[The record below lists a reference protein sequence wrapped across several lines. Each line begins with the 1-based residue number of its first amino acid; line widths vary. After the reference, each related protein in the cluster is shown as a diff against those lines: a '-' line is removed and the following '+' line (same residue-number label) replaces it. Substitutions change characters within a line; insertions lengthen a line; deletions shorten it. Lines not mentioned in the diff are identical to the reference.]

1 MSLLDKLVKDTL
13 KDIERGYYNLN
24 LRVYHNN
31 PKLSNTILNYK
42 NVPIISEIKFAS
54 PLLGTIKEYTD
65 PVKIAKDMISA
76 GAIGISILTNSAFKG
91 SLNYLINVR
100 VAIDMP
106 ILMKDIIIDK
116 IQIDAAYRSGADCIL
131 LIYSVFKDY
140 YPNNL
145 EEFIDYAHKNDLE
158 VLLEVHDKDEFDK
171 ALMLNADM
179 IGINNRDL
187 RTMEIDINNTERILS
202 NKVTNK
208 IIISESGIDKPEDI
222 RRLYKI
228 GVKGFLIGTSIMR
241 SNNIKDKLSE
251 LVRSV

>member
-13 KDIERGYYNLN
+13 KDIENGYYNLN
-24 LRVYHNN
+24 LRVYHHN
-31 PKLSNTILNYK
+31 PKLSNTILNCK
-42 NVPIISEIKFAS
+42 KVPIISEIKFAS
-54 PLLGTIKEYTD
+54 PSLGTIREYTN
-65 PVKIAKDMISA
+65 PVKIAKDMIDA
-76 GAIGISILTNSAFKG
+76 GAIGISVLTNSAFKG
-91 SLNYLINVR
+91 SLNYLLNVR

-131 LIYSVFKDY
+131 LIYSIFKDY

-145 EEFIDYAHKNDLE
+145 EEFIDYAHKNNLE

-187 RTMEIDINNTERILS
+187 RTMEIDINNTERVLS

-222 RRLYKI
+222 RRLYKM

-251 LVRSV
+251 LVRSI